1 MYLLLNCKLFS
12 IPFSEEE
19 TQQLLGICT
28 KYLFGLA
35 MDTRRK
41 EIQKSIEA
49 DQVLRH
55 TFNLLRCKDHRFCC
69 VNCVLTPKM

>member
-28 KYLFGLA
+28 NYLLGLA

-55 TFNLLRCKDHRFCC
+55 TF
-69 VNCVLTPKM
+69 KMQRSSFQLCQLCPNT